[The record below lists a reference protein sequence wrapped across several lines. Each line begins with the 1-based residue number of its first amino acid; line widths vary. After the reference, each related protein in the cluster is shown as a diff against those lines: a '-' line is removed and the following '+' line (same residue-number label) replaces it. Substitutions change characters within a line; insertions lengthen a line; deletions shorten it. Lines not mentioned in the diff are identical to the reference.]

1 METESHRRITEFSH
15 FHPEIGTRDSAGPR
29 ESGLLSHKLYSY
41 HSEPKILEA
50 AIRRLKV
57 LP

>member
-15 FHPEIGTRDSAGPR
+15 FHPEIGTRDSTGPR
-29 ESGLLSHKLYSY
+29 ESGLYGY
-41 HSEPKILEA
+41 HSEPKIQEA

>member
-15 FHPEIGTRDSAGPR
+15 FHPEIGTRDSTGPH
-29 ESGLLSHKLYSY
+29 ESGLLSHKLNSY
-41 HSEPKILEA
+41 HSEARILEA